1 MVKHVILWQ
10 LKDEFSIAE
19 KENIKRR
26 IKIELEGLKD
36 KIPGLIDIQ
45 VHYEVLKSS
54 NAEIMLDS
62 TFEDIDALKNYSIH
76 PEHVQVANAYVR
88 PYTKTRT
95 CIDYHI

>member
-1 MVKHVILWQ
+1 MVKHIILWE

-19 KENIKRR
+19 KENIKRG
-26 IKIELEGLKD
+26 IKTELEGLKD

-45 VHYEVLKSS
+45 VHYEVLGSS
-54 NAEIMLDS
+54 DAEIILDS

-76 PEHVQVANAYVR
+76 PEHVQAANAYVR

-95 CIDYHI
+95 CIDYCI